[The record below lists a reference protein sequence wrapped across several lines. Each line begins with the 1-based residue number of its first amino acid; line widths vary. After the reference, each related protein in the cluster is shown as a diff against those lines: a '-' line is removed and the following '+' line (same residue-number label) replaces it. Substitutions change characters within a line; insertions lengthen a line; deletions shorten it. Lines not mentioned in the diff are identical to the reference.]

1 MIALF
6 LAVITLSNVDPDAVK
21 ANPVVLT
28 KTADATGLLG
38 LNKPLAGLGDDSS
51 VSFCASAVP
60 AFGAPAFG
68 TPMLGAPML
77 GAPLFDESNSLNQT
91 LAQPQCAGD
100 RTGFDSAFGPQNFG
114 GEFAP
119 LEAAMPWVNLRSQAP
134 LVFLET
140 PVRTSAIPSVP
151 AVHLSGITAAS
162 GGFAFHGPAE
172 SGEGIRGLHPVRDEV
187 HAPSPVQPVSPQRH

>member
-1 MIALF
+1 LIALF
-6 LAVITLSNVDPDAVK
+6 LAVITLSNADPDAVK

-28 KTADATGLLG
+28 KTADATGLLA
-38 LNKPLAGLGDDSS
+38 LNKPLAGLVNDSS

-60 AFGAPAFG
+60 AFG
-68 TPMLGAPML
+68 TPML

-91 LAQPQCAGD
+91 LAQPQCVGD
-100 RTGFDSAFGPQNFG
+100 RSGFDPAFGPQNFG

-134 LVFLET
+134 LVFLQT

-172 SGEGIRGLHPVRDEV
+172 FGEGIRGLHPVRDEV
-187 HAPSPVQPVSPQRH
+187 HAPGPVQPVSPQHR